1 MRTLLGKSNN
11 YKKVRND
18 CSSAMVLKKPGQM
31 VLFENKV
38 PSLRLRSFYKNF
50 ARNQFPLLNKP
61 LQFQKVHFGFMVL
74 WQDFLRKILPKL

>member
-38 PSLRLRSFYKNF
+38 PSLRLRSFYKKF
-50 ARNQFPLLNKP
+50 RTKSVSPVKQTTTVSESTF
-61 LQFQKVHFGFMVL
+61 
-74 WQDFLRKILPKL
+74 